1 MMSVHKSSFPLS
13 ISPPINII
21 ISVIN
26 SDVIAGRGGDVIA
39 HFGDDISITVS
50 DVIGSYTAAAAG
62 ERPPF
67 FDQPRT
73 QQASAPTGRR
83 LAAAPA

>member
-26 SDVIAGRGGDVIA
+26 SDVIAGPGGDDIIAPHFGDVIT
-39 HFGDDISITVS
+39 IITVS
-50 DVIGSYTAAAAG
+50 DVIGSYAAATG
-62 ERPPF
+62 EGPPF
-67 FDQPRT
+67 
-73 QQASAPTGRR
+73 
-83 LAAAPA
+83 

>member
-26 SDVIAGRGGDVIA
+26 SDVIAGHGGDVVIA
-39 HFGDDISITVS
+39 HFGDDISIMVS
-50 DVIGSYTAAAAG
+50 DVIWIG
-62 ERPPF
+62 
-67 FDQPRT
+67 
-73 QQASAPTGRR
+73 
-83 LAAAPA
+83 